1 MLRALVEFRIRGV
14 KASYNIYPG
23 FPVLTRCMQL
33 DQYTF
38 PLPSPHPR
46 HLHWRENLD
55 NGLLSSPPSLYPNN
69 NLIGFL
75 MAVHRRYP

>member
-14 KASYNIYPG
+14 KASCSIYPG
-23 FPVLTRCMQL
+23 LPVLTRCML
-33 DQYTF
+33 IDQHTF

-55 NGLLSSPPSLYPNN
+55 NGLFSAPPYLNN
-69 NLIGFL
+69 NLIGSF
-75 MAVHRRYP
+75 MTVHRRYP